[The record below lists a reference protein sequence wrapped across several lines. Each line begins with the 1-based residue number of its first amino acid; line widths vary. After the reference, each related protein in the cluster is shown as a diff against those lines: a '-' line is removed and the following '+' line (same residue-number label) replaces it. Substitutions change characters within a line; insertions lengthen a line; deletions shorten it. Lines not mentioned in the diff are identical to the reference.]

1 MIISWIYLAVVSTCW
16 CSHEECYLWLQLAS
30 PTIPSYHL
38 HCPRARLSKVCSF
51 LVAMPGHYMLQQFRK
66 VYPRTSS
73 SLKASC
79 TFPKKKDF
87 FPSHFFP
94 FCGIPLN
101 GFSMVFRTGST
112 DAPAARGISELF
124 VTARWE
130 RFPQARNAPG
140 DPSTHPAAPQWTQP
154 QGDMAGAGD
163 GKFPR
168 CAHSLKN
175 QNMTCQ
181 MYNIFGIRIWMI
193 NKWD

>member
-38 HCPRARLSKVCSF
+38 HCPRARLSKVCTF

-66 VYPRTSS
+66 VHPRTSS

-79 TFPKKKDF
+79 TFPKKGLLPIPF
-87 FPSHFFP
+87 FPILRNPPKWVF
-94 FCGIPLN
+94 N
-101 GFSMVFRTGST
+101 GFQGWLHRCAGS
-112 DAPAARGISELF
+112 PWHHRLF

-163 GKFPR
+163 GKFPK
-168 CAHSLKN
+168 CAHS
-175 QNMTCQ
+175 
-181 MYNIFGIRIWMI
+181 
-193 NKWD
+193 